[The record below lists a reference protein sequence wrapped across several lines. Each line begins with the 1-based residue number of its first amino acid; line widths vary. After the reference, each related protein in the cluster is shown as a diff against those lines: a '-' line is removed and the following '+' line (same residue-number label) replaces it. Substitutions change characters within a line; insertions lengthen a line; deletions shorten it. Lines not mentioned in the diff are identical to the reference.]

1 MWWDLQGMNT
11 LFYLEK
17 PWLSQYWVI
26 IYDVLDYR
34 KYGVHACIHI
44 SMHEK
49 KIRPRKKLGQLHN
62 DSFLLILSPSVPKTV
77 KNEATKSRSGERK
90 GRSPLSKQTL
100 TRAHNLKC
108 GNHLWNRKHRSQSVD
123 GVLRTDGL
131 RDLRAK
137 AQEWLQDVALVSVPT
152 WLSSCPTP
160 GTPRCQR
167 PPCLQHRGCSGQRPP

>member
-1 MWWDLQGMNT
+1 MGFTRD
-11 LFYLEK
+11 EHIV
-17 PWLSQYWVI
+17 LSWKTVIKSIWVI
-26 IYDVLDYR
+26 IYYVLDYR
-34 KYGVHACIHI
+34 KYGVHACVHI

-49 KIRPRKKLGQLHN
+49 KICPRKKLGQLHN

-108 GNHLWNRKHRSQSVD
+108 GNYLWNRKHRSQSVD
-123 GVLRTDGL
+123 GVLRTNGL
-131 RDLRAK
+131 CDLRAK
-137 AQEWLQDVALVSVPT
+137 AQEWLQDAVLVSVPT

-160 GTPRCQR
+160 GTPCCQQ
-167 PPCLQHRGCSGQRPP
+167 PPYLHHRGSSRQWPP